1 MTSYNAAGFFRELER
16 VVKSDL
22 PVSEAFQRII
32 QFCTPA
38 RPHPDWAVLG
48 ALDVEGDIRH
58 LQEWLEAILRT
69 SPPPASVTG
78 FWFGLFN
85 PMVKD
90 RVTADLHLI
99 GAAYDGTAL
108 DWLFRERWGSDTPD
122 AASSV
127 LDSIYQM
134 AYGKE
139 DGLGNDA
146 EYALALAYATLA
158 VRHVAQRMGPR
169 LLGEAAQRVLLVGF
183 DSGDFLCIGAVR
195 KEGLVFSR
203 GREVMA

>member
-1 MTSYNAAGFFRELER
+1 MTSYNAAEFFRELER

-22 PVSEAFQRII
+22 SVSDAFQRII
-32 QFCTPA
+32 RFCAPA
-38 RPHPDWAVLG
+38 RPHPDWAALE
-48 ALDVEGDIRH
+48 ALDVEGDLRH
-58 LQEWLEAILRT
+58 LQAWLETLLRT

-78 FWFGLFN
+78 LWFGLFN

-99 GAAYDGTAL
+99 GATYDGTAL
-108 DWLFRERWGSDTPD
+108 DWLFRERWGRDTPD

-127 LDSIYQM
+127 LEAIYQI
-134 AYGKE
+134 AYGRD

-146 EYALALAYATLA
+146 EYALALAYAALA
-158 VRHVAQRMGPR
+158 VRHVARLMGSR
-169 LLGEAAQRVLLVGF
+169 LLGEAVQRVLLVGF

-203 GREVMA
+203 GREVMT